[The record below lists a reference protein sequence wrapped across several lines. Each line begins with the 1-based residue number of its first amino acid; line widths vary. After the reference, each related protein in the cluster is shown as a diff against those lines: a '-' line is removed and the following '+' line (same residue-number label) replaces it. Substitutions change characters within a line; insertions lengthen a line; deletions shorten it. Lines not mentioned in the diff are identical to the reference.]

1 MRKINQKGY
10 KYYVLHVDEKGM
22 SHIETGWEYRED
34 AKDFAGEREAL
45 PGHSYKILTKRFLKS
60 IGIDPENNDSWTK
73 FTLYKPN
80 TKTTMPTL
88 GKTTPAGRAKKRIT
102 KYKAQANRQIRKN
115 NAKVLKNLNKKVSKA
130 IDLATKQAKASAKRK
145 PAKAKATKR
154 KTSKARARTTRRT
167 KK

>member
-34 AKDFAGEREAL
+34 AIDFAGEREAL

-88 GKTTPAGRAKKRIT
+88 GKTTPAGRAKKRVRETATSAKKRINKRISSILKTTT
-102 KYKAQANRQIRKN
+102 KR
-115 NAKVLKNLNKKVSKA
+115 LNKIVDSA
-130 IDLATKQAKASAKRK
+130 AKQAKASAKRK

-154 KTSKARARTTRRT
+154 KTSKGRARTTRRT